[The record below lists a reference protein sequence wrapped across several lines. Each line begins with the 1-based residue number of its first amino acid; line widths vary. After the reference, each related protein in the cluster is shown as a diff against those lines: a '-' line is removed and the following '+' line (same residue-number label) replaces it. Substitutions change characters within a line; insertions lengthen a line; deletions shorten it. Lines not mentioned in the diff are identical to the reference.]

1 MLFISHDLGV
11 VHHVADR
18 VLVMTGGR
26 VVEQGGVD
34 DVFHRPTHEYT
45 RTLVGALPALGA

>member
-1 MLFISHDLGV
+1 VLFISHDLGV

-26 VVEQGGVD
+26 VVEQGSVD
-34 DVFHRPTHEYT
+34 DVFHRPQHDYT
-45 RTLVGALPALGA
+45 RTLVGALPALDA